1 MQYLIPSLCL
11 SVADYLSLSVCHC
24 LSVAACRCLSISLS
38 LCLVFS
44 WSLSLYKHIF
54 TNLFVISSSYWHRKV
69 INLRGIERIL
79 KLSPFSLPFAPP
91 AIFAQRRHSVPPLF
105 RLVIVSLSLIT
116 GLQQALYC
124 VLLGSI
130 WRKIG
135 QSSVKCEQLSNC
147 HTVMYIF
154 ILLLFSRSDFSF
166 LVGGSYLQLTLLF
179 YRCTQNHWFMIK
191 NKMKSLN

>member
-11 SVADYLSLSVCHC
+11 SVAACRC
-24 LSVAACRCLSISLS
+24 LSVAACRCLSTSLS

-44 WSLSLYKHIF
+44 SSLSLYKHIF

-79 KLSPFSLPFAPP
+79 KPFPLPFAPP

-124 VLLGSI
+124 VLFGSI

-179 YRCTQNHWFMIK
+179 YRCTQNHWFMMK